1 MQKKPTSEVAC
12 TSHVQKKSTYS
23 SDDGNLLNLLNYC
36 TRSGAS
42 QTPPSTSPGTDDGN
56 LLNTHCT
63 YPGHCGQCT
72 SVGTK
77 CPDGFTMRPGDGKCN
92 DGTKCLD
99 CTITCHAGGKSDV
112 GTKCSDC
119 TITCHAGNYCLH
131 PMFNSDTVT
140 CPAEASSMDP
150 CSA

>member
-12 TSHVQKKSTYS
+12 TSYVQKKSTYS

-56 LLNTHCT
+56 LLN
-63 YPGHCGQCT
+63 
-72 SVGTK
+72 
-77 CPDGFTMRPGDGKCN
+77 
-92 DGTKCLD
+92 
-99 CTITCHAGGKSDV
+99 
-112 GTKCSDC
+112 
-119 TITCHAGNYCLH
+119 YCLH